1 MIKERLVSFDVGI
14 NHLAYAVL
22 QKNGDDVKIKD
33 LDLICIFD
41 ENKKHICEGTLK
53 NNTACTKIGKYEH
66 NGKLYCK
73 VHSPKTAVET
83 KRINTKTVSFSK
95 LACRI
100 AVALDALDFSKCTK
114 IVIENQP
121 SMASKRMQF
130 VSHVLFYE
138 LCRKYLTVDGGKCAS
153 VSYAPRDKFA
163 AYDGPKIDNGSIDT
177 TGKTKSSI
185 KNKEYRNRKSA
196 VIQIANYFFD
206 KYAEDEWK
214 EYFNSSNHDKQDDLS
229 DAYVQGITA
238 ILGAKSQGFDSY
250 AVSTT
255 GRPGRRPGP
264 GRRFRKS
271 AK

>member
-1 MIKERLVSFDVGI
+1 MKERLVSFDVGI

-41 ENKKHICEGTLK
+41 ENKKCLCNGQLK
-53 NNTACTKIGKYEH
+53 GGGECGKNGKYEY
-66 NGKLYCK
+66 NEIAYCK
-73 VHSPKTAVET
+73 VHAPESATEA
-83 KRINTKTVSFSK
+83 KRINTKTVPFSK

-100 AVALDALDFSKCTK
+100 AIALDALDFSKCTK

-138 LCRKYLTVDGGKCAS
+138 LCRKYLTTNGKCKS
-153 VSYAPRDKFA
+153 VAYAPRDKFA
-163 AYDGPKIDNGSIDT
+163 AYDGPKIDNGSVDT
-177 TGKTKSSI
+177 KGKTKSSI

-214 EYFNSSNHDKQDDLS
+214 EYFNSSTHDKQDDLS
-229 DAYVQGITA
+229 DAYVQGITT

-250 AVSTT
+250 AVSTA